1 MLIWKVIRSTK
12 HQNREYLIVD
22 TELHIIEKGEEI
34 VVPIQVQVNISK
46 VLSTK
51 HYSIYSAVNSI
62 YNHVK
67 VVDKNPKPKKKA
79 WYKFW

>member
-1 MLIWKVIRSTK
+1 MIRSTK

-22 TELHIIEKGEEI
+22 TELHIIENGEKI
-34 VVPIQVQVNISK
+34 VVPVQVQINISK

-51 HYSIYSAVNSI
+51 HYIVYRIANSL
-62 YNHVK
+62 YNYIK
-67 VVDKNPKPKKKA
+67 TVDKNPKAKVKP

>member
-1 MLIWKVIRSTK
+1 VIRKTK

-22 TELHIIEKGEEI
+22 TELHIYEGGEKI
-34 VVPIQVQVNISK
+34 VVPVQVQVNISK

-51 HYSIYSAVNSI
+51 HYSVYSAVNSL

-67 VVDKNPKPKKKA
+67 VVGKLPTTTKKP
-79 WYKFW
+79 WYLFWKSK